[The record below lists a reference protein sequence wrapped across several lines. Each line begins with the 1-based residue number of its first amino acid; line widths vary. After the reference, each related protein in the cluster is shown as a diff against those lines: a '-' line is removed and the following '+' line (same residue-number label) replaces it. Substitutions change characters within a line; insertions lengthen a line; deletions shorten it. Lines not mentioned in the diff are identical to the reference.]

1 MSFRRSLAPLLVA
14 LTALAPGEAFAGGVE
29 MVSQDVAMGRSDG
42 STRALS
48 ARAAPR
54 AFDMVGLHWRGRGS
68 VWFRT
73 AAGPG
78 GWSGWKPARPE
89 HEDQADRGSAE
100 AEAAAGW
107 KLGNPYWTGP
117 ARWIQYRVSGRVTRL
132 RAFFIRTPV
141 SRRPAGASFARA
153 NAPRII
159 RRADWGADESIV
171 RGSPYYADRV
181 RFAVVHHTAG
191 ANQYTAAQS
200 AAIIRGIQRYHV
212 LANGWN
218 DIGYNFLVDKYGQVF
233 EGRAGGIAANVVGAH
248 ARGFNT
254 GSTGVAVLGT
264 YSSTGVSRSGR
275 AALRRL
281 LAWRLDVAHVDP
293 LSTLRFESYG
303 NEQFPAGTAVR
314 LRAVSGHRDTGQTS
328 CPGTTLYGA
337 LDAIARGVSRIGLPK
352 LYEPRVGGSLGGP
365 VRFTGRLSSSRPWT
379 VSVTNGVGAVIA
391 EGRGTGTSI
400 DWTWDSASAPIDRY
414 TWRMSSGTEVRPA
427 TGSVPTPPPLAVR
440 GLRVSQ
446 AVVTPNGDAVSE
458 RTRISFALSVR
469 ATVRVEVLA
478 SGALVHT
485 LVPDRVTPAGRAS
498 VAWGGRANGEPVP
511 DGRYEIV
518 VTAITAREEVVERI
532 GLVVDR
538 TLGALT
544 ATPGAFSPNGDGR
557 QDQLALGFDLARPAD
572 VRVQVLRG
580 RRPVATLAALAPR
593 SAGHHVGL
601 WNGRLAGRTARDGR
615 YALRVEAFTSLGR
628 RVLRRPVQLDTARPT
643 LRLLAARFVRGVT
656 RLRFF
661 LSEEAQLTIWYGT
674 RAWSDGSSI
683 VVDRPA
689 GKRSVRRRIPARIV
703 RIVARDEAGNR
714 SRAIVARLSS

>member
-1 MSFRRSLAPLLVA
+1 MSFRRSLTLLLV
-14 LTALAPGEAFAGGVE
+14 LAAVTPGEAFAGEVE
-29 MVSQDVAMGRSDG
+29 MVSQEVRLGRSG
-42 STRALS
+42 GTARALA
-48 ARAAPR
+48 ARVAPR

-68 VWFRT
+68 VWFR
-73 AAGPG
+73 AAAKQGD
-78 GWSGWKPARPE
+78 WSGWKPARPE
-89 HEDQADRGSAE
+89 HEDQPDRGSAE
-100 AEAAAGW
+100 AETARGW
-107 KLGNPYWTGP
+107 KLGNPYWTGR

-132 RAFFIRTPV
+132 RAFFIRTPAAERHV
-141 SRRPAGASFARA
+141 TAPLARA
-153 NAPRII
+153 AAPTII
-159 RRADWGADESIV
+159 TRADWGADESIV
-171 RGSPYYADRV
+171 RAKPSYADRV

-191 ANQYTAAQS
+191 ANGYTAAES
-200 AAIIRGIQRYHV
+200 AAIVRGIQRYHV

-233 EGRAGGIAANVVGAH
+233 EGRGGGVAANVIGAH

-264 YSSTGVSRSGR
+264 YSTAGVSRSGR
-275 AALRRL
+275 VALRRL

-293 LSTLRFESYG
+293 LSTLRFESNG

-314 LRAVSGHRDTGQTS
+314 LRAVSGHRDTGPTS

-337 LDAIARGVSRIGLPK
+337 LGAIARGVSRIGLPK
-352 LYEPRVGGSLGGP
+352 LYEPKVGGSLGGP
-365 VRFTGRLSSSRPWT
+365 VRFTARLSSSRPWT
-379 VSVTNGVGAVIA
+379 ITVTNGVGAVVA

-400 DWTWDSASAPIDRY
+400 DWTWDSAAAPNDRY
-414 TWRMSSGTEVRPA
+414 TWRMSSGSEVRPA

-446 AVVTPNGDAVSE
+446 PVLTPNGDAVSE

-478 SGALVHT
+478 SGAPVRT
-485 LVPDRVTPAGRAS
+485 LVPDRVTRAGPVS
-498 VAWGGRANGEPVP
+498 VAWGGQANGEPVP

-518 VTAITAREEVVERI
+518 VTATTAREEVVKRA

-544 ATPGAFSPNGDGR
+544 ATPDAFSPNGDGR
-557 QDQLALGFDLARPAD
+557 RDRLKLGFDLTRPAD
-572 VRVQVLRG
+572 VRVLVLRA

-593 SAGHHVGL
+593 STGHHVGF
-601 WNGRLAGRTARDGR
+601 WDGRLAGRRARDGR
-615 YALRVEAFTSLGR
+615 YALRVEAITSLGR
-628 RVLRRPVQLDTARPT
+628 RVLRRPVQLDTVRPT
-643 LRLLAARFVRGVT
+643 VQLLRARSHRGVI
-656 RLRFF
+656 RLRFL
-661 LSEEAQLTIWYGT
+661 LSEQAQVTIWYGT
-674 RAWSDGSSI
+674 TAWNDGSSI
-683 VVDRPA
+683 VVDRAA
-689 GKRSVRRRIPARIV
+689 GKRRVRRRTPARIV